1 MELEGK
7 VAVITGGGSGIGE
20 ATAERFAAE
29 GARVVICG
37 RTKDK
42 LEETIESAGD
52 VPGEI
57 VDVQADISDSEDVR
71 KLFDEVEEQFGRLDI
86 LFAHAGINGVWAPIE
101 KLGVDEWRRTIDI
114 NLTGTFLTVKYG
126 VPMLKRQGGSIVI
139 TSSINGTAKFSDV
152 GSSAYCASKA
162 GQIAFMKLLALEL
175 ADSRVRVNAICP
187 GSIETSIDEHMELRD
202 TEAAEEI
209 AEFPHGS
216 IPLTGGDPGQPE
228 QVAELVLFLAS
239 DRSSHITGTPVWIDG
254 GQSIAQG

>member
-20 ATAERFAAE
+20 ATATLFARE

-37 RTKDK
+37 RTREK

-57 VDVQADISDSEDVR
+57 VDEQVDIADADDVQR
-71 KLFDEVEEQFGRLDI
+71 LFRSVEERYGRLDV

-114 NLTGTFLTVKYG
+114 NLTGTFHTVKFAT
-126 VPMLKRQGGSIVI
+126 PLLKRQGGSIII

-152 GSSAYCASKA
+152 GSSAYCSSKA
-162 GQIAFMKLLALEL
+162 GQIAFMKLIAIEL
-175 ADSRVRVNAICP
+175 ADKGIRVNAICP

-202 TEAAEEI
+202 TDAAAEI
-209 AEFPHGS
+209 AEFPHGA
-216 IPLTGGDPGQPE
+216 IPLSGGDPGKPD
-228 QVAELVLFLAS
+228 QVADLVLFLAS
-239 DRSSHITGTPVWIDG
+239 ERSSHITGTPILIDG
-254 GQSIAQG
+254 GQSLAQG

>member
-20 ATAERFAAE
+20 ATAKQFARE

-37 RTKDK
+37 RTKEK
-42 LEETIESAGD
+42 LEETIEDAGD
-52 VPGEI
+52 VPGDI
-57 VDVQADISDSEDVR
+57 VDLQADISDPEDVE
-71 KLFDEVEEQFGRLDI
+71 KLFNEVDERFGRLDI
-86 LFAHAGINGVWAPIE
+86 LFAHAGINGTWAPVD
-101 KLGVDEWRRTIDI
+101 KLAVDEWQRTIDI
-114 NLTGTFLTVKYG
+114 NLTGTFLTVKYA
-126 VPMLKRQGGSIVI
+126 VPLLKRQGGSIVI

-162 GQIAFMKLLALEL
+162 GQIAFMKLMALEL
-175 ADSRVRVNAICP
+175 ADDGVRVNAICP

-202 TEAAEEI
+202 TKAAEEI

-216 IPLTGGDPGQPE
+216 VPLTGGDPGQPE
-228 QVAELVLFLAS
+228 QVAQLVMFLAS
-239 DRSSHITGTPVWIDG
+239 GRSSHITGTPVWIDG